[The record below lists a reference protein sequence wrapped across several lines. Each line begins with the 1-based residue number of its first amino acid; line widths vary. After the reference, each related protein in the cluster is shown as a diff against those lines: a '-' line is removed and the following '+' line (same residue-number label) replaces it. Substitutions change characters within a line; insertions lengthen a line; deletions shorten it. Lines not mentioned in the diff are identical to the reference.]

1 MNFREALDSLCEKV
15 GHEDV
20 AHALGVSVQAIRQA
34 RLEPKAKAHRTPPEA
49 WERGVIQLAEKRA
62 SHYRRLVDKLRSEHK
77 G

>member
-34 RLEPKAKAHRTPPEA
+34 RLVEAVRAAIVAEHR
-49 WERGVIQLAEKRA
+49 GK
-62 SHYRRLVDKLRSEHK
+62 
-77 G
+77 